1 MNGLALGLGVL
12 FIVLG
17 LASVF
22 LSIIPSIENAIE
34 VGAEAAIDPTKEKTV
49 KAGEAIAWAIIT
61 WYFTIALTI
70 LAFVGG
76 VILFIFG
83 VVD

>member
-1 MNGLALGLGVL
+1 MNGLAIGLGIL

-22 LSIIPSIENAIE
+22 LSIIPSIENTIE
-34 VGAEAAIDPTKEKTV
+34 VGSEAAIEPTKEK
-49 KAGEAIAWAIIT
+49 AIAAGTAIVFT
-61 WYFTIALTI
+61 VLLWYFTIGLTI
-70 LAFVGG
+70 LALVGG
-76 VILFIFG
+76 TILLIFG